1 MPWPTSIR
9 AGLVK
14 HSVTLSNGRLL
25 TPSTPA
31 MTTRDAFVT
40 TSVKAKLTVPKL
52 KVMKRRRKKANRKNK
67 RRKKKS
73 KRKRKSKSKRK
84 RTITME
90 MIMTR
95 TMRKKVVTRKKLHS
109 PRLMTPN
116 KLSRKSGRTHT
127 TQQRITRGRCTKLI
141 VRSTSLRRN

>member
-73 KRKRKSKSKRK
+73 KRKRK

-95 TMRKKVVTRKKLHS
+95 TMRKKVVTRKKLYS